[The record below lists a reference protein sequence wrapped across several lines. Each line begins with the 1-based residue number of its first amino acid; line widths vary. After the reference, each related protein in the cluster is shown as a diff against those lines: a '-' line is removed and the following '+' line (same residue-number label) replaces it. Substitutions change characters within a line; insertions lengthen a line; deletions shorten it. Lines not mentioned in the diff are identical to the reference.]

1 MTSISRMRIGLTGFS
16 GAPGVMTFYCLN
28 PGTSLS
34 VLVAFA
40 NDIKA
45 EMPPTVTLSVEG
57 HGDVINDTDGVLTG
71 SWTASEPDSV
81 VGIATGVYAAPA
93 GASIAWLTET
103 ILDGRRIKGRTY
115 VVPMAT
121 GQYQSDGS
129 LDSTQLGNLR
139 TQAAAL
145 VTDGAGDFVV
155 WHRPRAARAAVGS
168 RPAVTARAGG
178 HAVITGSSVADKVAV
193 LRSRRD

>member
-1 MTSISRMRIGLTGFS
+1 MTSISRMRIGLTGFA
-16 GAPGVMTFYCLN
+16 GAPGVMTFYCLT

-40 NDIKA
+40 NDIA
-45 EMPPTVTLSVEG
+45 GEMPPTVTLAVEG
-57 HGDVINDTDGVLTG
+57 HGDVINDVNGELTG
-71 SWTASEPDSV
+71 AWTASEPDTT
-81 VGIATGVYAAPA
+81 VGRATGVYAAPA

-103 ILDGRRIKGRTY
+103 ILDGRRVKGRTY
-115 VVPMAT
+115 VVPMSV
-121 GQYQSDGS
+121 GDYQSNGS
-129 LDSTQLGNLR
+129 LDDTQLGNLR

-155 WHRPRAARAAVGS
+155 WHRPRAAKAADGS
-168 RPAVTARAGG
+168 RHAITQRDGG
-178 HAVITGSSVADKVAV
+178 HAIITGSSVADKVAV